1 MKKSNKKI
9 PKTYLP
15 KFGNGG
21 EGGDATSNLYNEKR
35 GINQTSDAQ
44 YMAAAGA
51 LAQGGAN
58 MANVY
63 GDGQS
68 TNRQKADSF
77 DQTARA
83 TTSAINPVIGAAIGV
98 GDMIGDPIRA
108 DLEATDPVTGK
119 VKNRQ
124 NVKTGAVVG
133 MFADPGKW
141 IGHIAN
147 GGLNDLSGNKYV
159 DDIEANAQAEIAANK
174 LAQEEQAKQQAA
186 YQQQQNDYI
195 NNAIQAGM
203 TNYQQQ
209 PKGASIQYPMGG
221 MNMQPNAEIEKQE
234 NVVAPNGGFLQ
245 ADGPPHSQGGVPVA
259 LPGNSMIF
267 SDKLKLGK
275 KTFADLNKVNNTN
288 KEDKILESNKYGSTS
303 KSTAELMKMAK
314 NKNSEALF
322 NAQEALKQS
331 KVEAYAK
338 KLGVTLPQTSQT
350 PQQEFAMGGVK
361 LPMYPYGTI
370 TPEQYKQAQTDS
382 MTLYNAG
389 LKSNKIPA
397 YEYPGAR
404 EAAARLT
411 GLNNRTPTP
420 IKGQFYGQQPDYTGS
435 YHTEFKKPTMIPY
448 REASLED
455 SKKVP
460 VVNHPNYNQYI
471 PGIEKSV
478 QLGNIEQ
485 YEHGGRKLPKYEF
498 GKLTPEDDQLG
509 YVPRNQVD
517 KMRMQQAT
525 LNNQNKQFNSSA
537 WSPEELQ
544 ASSDALVEESYN
556 DTPITNS
563 TPASTINQAN
573 SYPIRRDKNG
583 KLIFDTPSTNTTNS
597 NYNQEAY
604 DAELARMNAAG
615 GRGKKETNWKNTL
628 GQVGNFAAQN
638 AGNIYDLINRKKNEV
653 EKYDRLKPSYLDPT
667 ASLRDA
673 QMQANRA
680 EYNVRGASGGN
691 AGTYLSNRVALNAQN
706 TINKDRIR
714 KEYANINA
722 GISNQI
728 GQYNNELSRAEV
740 IANAQNRAVNDN
752 IRRQAIGSLGSN
764 FGQASLANKK
774 GEMDQSMMDML
785 PKMINDPA
793 FKKYY
798 EEWAKKNG

>member
-1 MKKSNKKI
+1 MKKSNKKV
-9 PKTYLP
+9 PKTHLP
-15 KFGNGG
+15 KYRWGTKTTTLSNGNEESMYDAGP
-21 EGGDATSNLYNEKR
+21 EGNSATSSLYNDKR
-35 GINQTSDAQ
+35 TKSQKTGTAAG
-44 YMAAAGA
+44 YATAAAGTLGNYA
-51 LAQGGAN
+51 AVANNPNLNSAQRTTA
-58 MANVY
+58 Y
-63 GDGQS
+63 GQS
-68 TNRQKADSF
+68 AN
-77 DQTARA
+77 QTVNAVIGA
-83 TTSAINPVIGAAIGV
+83 VPVIGQYYALADGAANAV
-98 GDMIGDPIRA
+98 TDMTTSSNINPETHKKSYKQGTDAVAGELLTPTHESQINA
-108 DLEATDPVTGK
+108 VTDL
-119 VKNRQ
+119 
-124 NVKTGAVVG
+124 
-133 MFADPGKW
+133 
-141 IGHIAN
+141 AN
-147 GGLNDLSGNKYV
+147 GKGDVGSG
-159 DDIEANAQAEIAANK
+159 IAAVLGASSIYNAAKGSGIFGGKDEYAENEK
-174 LAQEEQAKQQAA
+174 LIAAENQKQQDLANQQQAA

-203 TNYQQQ
+203 ANYQQQ
-209 PKGASIQYPMGG
+209 PKGASIQYAMGG
-221 MNMQPNAEIEKQE
+221 MNMQPNAEIEKEE

-245 ADGPPHSQGGVPVA
+245 ADGPSHEQGGIPVA

-288 KEDKILESNKYGSTS
+288 KEDKVLESNRYGNTS
-303 KSTAELMKMAK
+303 KRTAELMKMAK
-314 NKNSEALF
+314 NKNSEELF
-322 NAQEALKQS
+322 NTQESLKQS

-498 GKLTPEDDQLG
+498 GKLTPEEEGEDLEA
-509 YVPRNQVD
+509 VW
-517 KMRMQQAT
+517 K
-525 LNNQNKQFNSSA
+525 KSSA
-537 WSPEELQ
+537 KI
-544 ASSDALVEESYN
+544 DAQHN
-556 DTPITNS
+556 W
-563 TPASTINQAN
+563 
-573 SYPIRRDKNG
+573 
-583 KLIFDTPSTNTTNS
+583 NS
-597 NYNQEAY
+597 NDETTRPGY
-604 DAELARMNAAG
+604 
-615 GRGKKETNWKNTL
+615 KKETNWKNTL

-774 GEMDQSMMDML
+774 GEMDQNTLDLMMKYYDTPEFQRLM
-785 PKMINDPA
+785 KENK
-793 FKKYY
+793 FKK
-798 EEWAKKNG
+798 

>member
-1 MKKSNKKI
+1 MKKSNKKV
-9 PKTYLP
+9 PKTHLP
-15 KFGNGG
+15 KFVNGG
-21 EGGDATSNLYNEKR
+21 EGGDATSNLYNKKR
-35 GINQTSDAQ
+35 GVSNDQYAQ
-44 YMAAAGA
+44 AAGA
-51 LAQGGAN
+51 IATGGMQAYSGYN
-58 MANVY
+58 TPGATSLEKTRSLQA
-63 GDGQS
+63 G
-68 TNRQKADSF
+68 AD
-77 DQTARA
+77 TAKVGVA
-83 TTSAINPVIGAAIGV
+83 TAINPLLGTAVGAVTQIGSGVQTQVDRTDANGNIINSGDSKAGEVVGGFLSPSNSLIGI
-98 GDMIGDPIRA
+98 MSDPN
-108 DLEATDPVTGK
+108 ATDGQKVAGALTGGISDMFTNRH
-119 VKNRQ
+119 KNQ
-124 NVKTGAVVG
+124 VESSAKET
-133 MFADPGKW
+133 
-141 IGHIAN
+141 
-147 GGLNDLSGNKYV
+147 
-159 DDIEANAQAEIAANK
+159 IAANK

-203 TNYQQQ
+203 ANYQQ
-209 PKGASIQYPMGG
+209 PKGVSIQYAMGG

-245 ADGPPHSQGGVPVA
+245 ADGPSHEQGGVPVA

-314 NKNSEALF
+314 NKNSEELF

-338 KLGVTLPQTSQT
+338 KMGVTLPQTSQT

-498 GKLTPEDDQLG
+498 GKLTPEEEGEDLEA
-509 YVPRNQVD
+509 VW
-517 KMRMQQAT
+517 K
-525 LNNQNKQFNSSA
+525 KSSA
-537 WSPEELQ
+537 KI
-544 ASSDALVEESYN
+544 DAQHN
-556 DTPITNS
+556 W
-563 TPASTINQAN
+563 
-573 SYPIRRDKNG
+573 
-583 KLIFDTPSTNTTNS
+583 NS
-597 NYNQEAY
+597 NDENTRPGY
-604 DAELARMNAAG
+604 
-615 GRGKKETNWKNTL
+615 KKETNWKNTL

-638 AGNIYDLINRKKNEV
+638 AGNIYDLLSRKKTEV
-653 EKYDRLKPSYLDPT
+653 EKYDRLKPTYLDPT